1 MPDLKSQ
8 DLVTHSFHH
17 LKEKAFILPPAAQK
31 EISRQKNVLPRNLR
45 PRRAGIGRRRAD
57 ERQHRAD
64 PSDLS
69 AALSW
74 SRHGH

>member
-31 EISRQKNVLPRNLR
+31 EISRQKNVLPRNKFINIGILR
-45 PRRAGIGRRRAD
+45 
-57 ERQHRAD
+57 RQR
-64 PSDLS
+64 PSRPEINMIDKL
-69 AALSW
+69 
-74 SRHGH
+74 

>member
-31 EISRQKNVLPRNLR
+31 EISRQKNVLPRNKFMAICILR
-45 PRRAGIGRRRAD
+45 
-57 ERQHRAD
+57 
-64 PSDLS
+64 
-69 AALSW
+69 
-74 SRHGH
+74 

>member
-31 EISRQKNVLPRNLR
+31 EISRQKNVLPRNKFINSAN
-45 PRRAGIGRRRAD
+45 AGNDSNLLIVFYVQIMPD
-57 ERQHRAD
+57 DFVMQLHRF
-64 PSDLS
+64 
-69 AALSW
+69 
-74 SRHGH
+74 

>member
-31 EISRQKNVLPRNLR
+31 EISRQKNVLSTLR
-45 PRRAGIGRRRAD
+45 ISTQC
-57 ERQHRAD
+57 RQDSTAFLNR
-64 PSDLS
+64 
-69 AALSW
+69 
-74 SRHGH
+74 G